1 MKPKVL
7 LSVKNRREFY
17 IDAIEKCGG
26 EAEAFYCPE
35 VSLDY
40 DGLLL
45 CGGSDVHPRYF
56 GQEIDGSVN
65 IDDERDKAEFE
76 LFKAFF
82 DAGKPIMGICRG
94 HQLINIALGG
104 TLIQDIPTADKH
116 RKSPDGIMKVHR
128 VKTINKSFISDIYGD
143 IFPVNS
149 SHHQALDRLGKDL
162 VAVAVSEEDGYNEA
176 IVHRSR
182 PIFGV
187 QWHPERMCFSESR
200 EDTVDGRF
208 LFEYFINMCK

>member
-1 MKPKVL
+1 MKPKIL
-7 LSVKNRREFY
+7 LSVKNAREFY
-17 IDAIEKCGG
+17 ADAIEKCGG

-65 IDDERDKAEFE
+65 IDDERDSAELA

-82 DAGKPIMGICRG
+82 AAGKPIMGICRG

-104 TLIQDIPTADKH
+104 TLVQDIPTAEKH
-116 RKSPDGIMKVHR
+116 RKSPDGVMQVHQ
-128 VKTINKSFISDIYGD
+128 VKTINRSFISDIYGET
-143 IFPVNS
+143 FSVNT
-149 SHHQALDRLGKDL
+149 SHHQALDKLGEGL
-162 VAVAVSEEDGYNEA
+162 ATVAISSDDGYNEA
-176 IVHRSR
+176 IIHKDR
-182 PIFGV
+182 PVFGV
-187 QWHPERMCFSESR
+187 QWHPERMCFSAAR
-200 EDTVDGRF
+200 NDTVDGRY
-208 LFEYFINMCK
+208 LFEYFLKMCR